1 MAIHQIPRN
10 PRSKI
15 KGFPHGIGMQTLNTA
30 NLTPV
35 QDGPD
40 QEDSK
45 CIKKV
50 TRRKRK
56 ERESKRN
63 GARE

>member
-15 KGFPHGIGMQTLNTA
+15 KGFAHGIGMQTLNST

-35 QDGPD
+35 QDGAD
-40 QEDSK
+40 QEDSGSV
-45 CIKKV
+45 KKKWMKKEK
-50 TRRKRK
+50 KR
-56 ERESKRN
+56 EI
-63 GARE
+63 